1 MKSSVAR
8 QRREE
13 GRQQIGGRD
22 KSVYSFEAKCVTAF
36 GTVTVGHK
44 RHFLN
49 QACCRPV
56 GKTSYFKQI

>member
-1 MKSSVAR
+1 MKSSVAK

-13 GRQQIGGRD
+13 GRQQRGGRA
-22 KSVYSFEAKCVTAF
+22 KSAYSFEAKCGTAF
-36 GTVTVGHK
+36 GTVTVGHE

-56 GKTSYFKQI
+56 GKKNCFKQI